1 MQRPNINNLE
11 QSATPYSIPRTD
23 ATNNQEYI
31 APGANGQVWTVVG
44 GIPQY
49 AAITFPSEFEVFANV
64 AALPVA
70 GVVDVIY
77 YTTAENEFRIWNGA
91 AYVVV
96 PTAASFSFTLAGNSG
111 PNQTISNTDTL
122 SILASRGFTVV
133 ASATDTVTVTPP
145 AGTVTGQV
153 MYWNNGT
160 STWSAVA
167 LTGTDVAN
175 VPAGNIAATNVQT
188 AINELDTEKQTNI
201 QYQDEGGNLGTSGT
215 VDTVNYVGTGVVASR
230 VGNTVTVTI
239 AAGAGEANT
248 ASNVNVGG
256 VGVFKQKT
264 GVDLEFRGINN
275 SNAGISVTLDNANNE
290 IDLAAVASA
299 TAGNVVSIDG
309 TGILAKQVIEYFTPA
324 DGATTLTLANTP
336 KAGTPVY
343 FQHGSVTQILAT
355 DWTIAANVI
364 TKTVAFNPSPGG
376 AANAQT
382 ASVTYW
388 V

>member
-70 GVVDVIY
+70 GAVDVIY
-77 YTTAENEFRIWNGA
+77 YTTAENEFRIWNGV
-91 AYVVV
+91 AYVVA

-145 AGTVTGQV
+145 AGAVTGQV

-343 FQHGSVTQILAT
+343 FQHGSVTQIPTT
-355 DWTIAANVI
+355 DWSIAGVTI
-364 TKTVAFNPSPGG
+364 TKVVAFNPSPGG

>member
-1 MQRPNINNLE
+1 
-11 QSATPYSIPRTD
+11 
-23 ATNNQEYI
+23 
-31 APGANGQVWTVVG
+31 
-44 GIPQY
+44 
-49 AAITFPSEFEVFANV
+49 
-64 AALPVA
+64 
-70 GVVDVIY
+70 
-77 YTTAENEFRIWNGA
+77 
-91 AYVVV
+91 
-96 PTAASFSFTLAGNSG
+96 
-111 PNQTISNTDTL
+111 
-122 SILASRGFTVV
+122 
-133 ASATDTVTVTPP
+133 
-145 AGTVTGQV
+145 

>member
-11 QSATPYSIPRTD
+11 QSLAPYSIPRTD

-70 GVVDVIY
+70 GAVDIIY

-122 SILASRGFTVV
+122 SILANRGFTVV
-133 ASATDTVTVTPP
+133 ASATDTVTITPP
-145 AGTVTGQV
+145 AGAATGQV

-167 LTGTDVAN
+167 LT
-175 VPAGNIAATNVQT
+175 GNIAATNVQT

-299 TAGNVVSIDG
+299 TAGNIVSIDG

>member
-31 APGANGQVWTVVG
+31 APGANGQVWTVVA

-49 AAITFPSEFEVFANV
+49 ATITFPSEFEVYANV

-275 SNAGISVTLDNANNE
+275 SNAGVSVTLDNANNE

-299 TAGNVVSIDG
+299 TAGNIIAIDG

-343 FQHGSVTQILAT
+343 FQHGSVTQIPTT
-355 DWTIAANVI
+355 DWSIAANII
-364 TKTVAFNPSPGG
+364 TKVVAFNPSPGG

>member
-11 QSATPYSIPRTD
+11 QSLAPYSIPRTD

-70 GVVDVIY
+70 GAVDIIY

-122 SILASRGFTVV
+122 SILANRGFTVV
-133 ASATDTVTVTPP
+133 ASATDTVTITPP
-145 AGTVTGQV
+145 AGAATGQV

-299 TAGNVVSIDG
+299 TAGNIVSIDG

>member
-343 FQHGSVTQILAT
+343 FQHGSVTQIPTT
-355 DWTIAANVI
+355 DWSIAGVTI
-364 TKTVAFNPSPGG
+364 TKVVAFNPSPGG